1 MAEEAPKEVTI
12 GNLSDA
18 VPDMPTPS
26 ISSTPHGMVLTVI
39 VHIVKSLYYLL
50 KWFLIVFVPFVVQY
64 IGIPAFAIGI
74 LFSLSMMGGT
84 ILFVLVFC
92 AMMYYFIK
100 GTIFKSKPKVTQ

>member
-1 MAEEAPKEVTI
+1 MAKEVPKEVTI
-12 GNLSDA
+12 GNIADA
-18 VPDMPTPS
+18 VPEMPTIPMPA
-26 ISSTPHGMVLTVI
+26 TPHGMLLTVI
-39 VHIVKSLYYLL
+39 IHIVKSLYYIL

-100 GTIFKSKPKVTQ
+100 GTIFKSKP

>member
-1 MAEEAPKEVTI
+1 MSCPNPTTTI
-12 GNLSDA
+12 ANAADL
-18 VPDMPTPS
+18 VPEMPTPPMPA
-26 ISSTPHGMVLTVI
+26 TPHGMLLTVI
-39 VHIVKSLYYLL
+39 IHLIKSIYYLL

-92 AMMYYFIK
+92 AMMYFFIK